1 MTAQK
6 HEDSLEKI
14 AANVRGCPLC
24 KLARTRKNAV
34 PGEGQ
39 ISAKI
44 MFIGE
49 APGRSEDEKGKPFVG
64 AAGRILDDLLKK
76 AGIERSQVF
85 ITNIV
90 KCRPPN
96 NRVPKEDELTAC
108 RPYLDRQIALIKP
121 KVICILGRTAYSS
134 LLGGSSI
141 TANRGKIVERSG
153 QKYFSTFH
161 PAAVIYN
168 KKLLSTLEA
177 DLKKLA
183 AEINKEEESKASLE
197 DYLCAAK
204 PAHFTSG
211 QLKSLQKIFLVR

>member
-1 MTAQK
+1 MAAQK
-6 HEDSLEKI
+6 HDDSLEKI
-14 AANVRGCPLC
+14 AAEVRGCLLC

-39 ISAKI
+39 LAAKV

-49 APGRSEDEKGKPFVG
+49 APGRSEDEKGWPFVG

-85 ITNIV
+85 ITNVV

-96 NRVPKEDELTAC
+96 NRVPEEDEALAC
-108 RPYLDRQIALIKP
+108 RPYLDRQISLIRP
-121 KVICILGRTAYSS
+121 QVVCILGRTAYAS

-141 TANRGKIVERSG
+141 TANRGKIVEKAG
-153 QKYFSTFH
+153 QKYFLTYH
-161 PAAVIYN
+161 PAAAIYN
-168 KKLLSTLEA
+168 KNLLSSLEA

-183 AEINKEEESKASLE
+183 KEIKKDSMSSME
-197 DYLCAAK
+197 D
-204 PAHFTSG
+204 
-211 QLKSLQKIFLVR
+211 FL

>member
-1 MTAQK
+1 MGAQK
-6 HEDSLEKI
+6 QDDSLEKI
-14 AANVRGCPLC
+14 AADVRGCPLC
-24 KLARTRKNAV
+24 KLSRSRKNAV

-39 ISAKI
+39 LSAKI

-49 APGRSEDEKGKPFVG
+49 APGRSEDEKGRPFVG
-64 AAGRILDDLLKK
+64 AAGRILDELLKK
-76 AGIERSQVF
+76 AGIERSEVF

-141 TANRGKIVERSG
+141 TANRGKIVERAG
-153 QKYFSTFH
+153 QKYFLTFH

-168 KKLLSTLEA
+168 KGLLSALEA

-183 AEINKEEESKASLE
+183 VEINKEEEREGSLE
-197 DYLCAAK
+197 DYL
-204 PAHFTSG
+204 
-211 QLKSLQKIFLVR
+211 

>member
-14 AANVRGCPLC
+14 ATDVRGCPLC

-39 ISAKI
+39 VFAKI

-96 NRVPKEDELTAC
+96 NRVPEEDELIAC

-134 LLGGSSI
+134 ILGGSSI
-141 TANRGKIVERSG
+141 TASRGKIIERSG

-168 KKLLSTLEA
+168 KSLRSTLEA
-177 DLKKLA
+177 DLKRLA
-183 AEINKEEESKASLE
+183 AEINKKEESKESLE
-197 DYLCAAK
+197 DYL
-204 PAHFTSG
+204 
-211 QLKSLQKIFLVR
+211 

>member
-14 AANVRGCPLC
+14 ATDVRGCPLC

-64 AAGRILDDLLKK
+64 AAGRILDNLLKK

-96 NRVPKEDELTAC
+96 NRVPEEDELIAC

-134 LLGGSSI
+134 ILGGSSI
-141 TANRGKIVERSG
+141 TASRGKIIERSG

-168 KKLLSTLEA
+168 KSLRSTLEA
-177 DLKKLA
+177 DLKRLA
-183 AEINKEEESKASLE
+183 AEINKKEESKESLE
-197 DYLCAAK
+197 DYL
-204 PAHFTSG
+204 
-211 QLKSLQKIFLVR
+211 

>member
-14 AANVRGCPLC
+14 AGDVSGCPLC

-64 AAGRILDDLLKK
+64 AAGRILDNVLKN

-96 NRVPKEDELTAC
+96 NRVPEEDELIAC

-134 LLGGSSI
+134 ILGGSSI

-168 KKLLSTLEA
+168 KSLRSRLED

-183 AEINKEEESKASLE
+183 EEINKEEESKESLE
-197 DYLCAAK
+197 DYL
-204 PAHFTSG
+204 
-211 QLKSLQKIFLVR
+211 

>member
-1 MTAQK
+1 MGAQK
-6 HEDSLEKI
+6 HDDSLEKI

-24 KLARTRKNAV
+24 KLSRSRKNAV

-39 ISAKI
+39 LSAKI

-49 APGRSEDEKGKPFVG
+49 APGRSEDEKGRPFVG
-64 AAGRILDDLLKK
+64 AAGRILDELLKK
-76 AGIERSQVF
+76 AGIERSEVF

-141 TANRGKIVERSG
+141 TANRGKIVERAG
-153 QKYFSTFH
+153 QKYFLTFH

-168 KKLLSTLEA
+168 KDLLSALEA

-183 AEINKEEESKASLE
+183 VEINKKEESEVSLE
-197 DYLCAAK
+197 DYL
-204 PAHFTSG
+204 
-211 QLKSLQKIFLVR
+211 

>member
-6 HEDSLEKI
+6 HDDSLEKI
-14 AANVRGCPLC
+14 AADVRGCPLC
-24 KLARTRKNAV
+24 RLAQTRKNAV

-49 APGRSEDEKGKPFVG
+49 APGRSEDEKGRPFVG
-64 AAGRILDDLLKK
+64 AAGRILDELLKK
-76 AGIERSQVF
+76 VGIERSQVF
-85 ITNIV
+85 ITNLV

-96 NRVPKEDELTAC
+96 NRVPNEDELTAC

-134 LLGGSSI
+134 LLGGRSI
-141 TANRGKIVERSG
+141 TENRGKIVERTG
-153 QKYFSTFH
+153 QKYFLTFH

-168 KKLLSTLEA
+168 KGLLSALET

-183 AEINKEEESKASLE
+183 AEINNEEGSEVSLE
-197 DYLCAAK
+197 DY
-204 PAHFTSG
+204 S
-211 QLKSLQKIFLVR
+211 

>member
-14 AANVRGCPLC
+14 AADVRGCPLC

-49 APGRSEDEKGKPFVG
+49 APGRREDEKGKPFVG

-96 NRVPKEDELTAC
+96 NRVPEEDELIAC

-134 LLGGSSI
+134 ILGGSSI

-168 KKLLSTLEA
+168 KNLLSTLEA

-197 DYLCAAK
+197 DYL
-204 PAHFTSG
+204 
-211 QLKSLQKIFLVR
+211 

>member
-1 MTAQK
+1 MTPQK

-14 AANVRGCPLC
+14 ATDVRGCPLC

-64 AAGRILDDLLKK
+64 AAGRILDNLLKK

-96 NRVPKEDELTAC
+96 NRVPEEDELIAC

-134 LLGGSSI
+134 ILGGSSI
-141 TANRGKIVERSG
+141 TASRGKIIERSG

-168 KKLLSTLEA
+168 KSLRSTLEA
-177 DLKKLA
+177 DLKRLA
-183 AEINKEEESKASLE
+183 AEINKKEESKESLE
-197 DYLCAAK
+197 DYL
-204 PAHFTSG
+204 
-211 QLKSLQKIFLVR
+211 

>member
-14 AANVRGCPLC
+14 AADVRGCPLC

-96 NRVPKEDELTAC
+96 NRVPEEDELIAC

-134 LLGGSSI
+134 ILGGSSI

-168 KKLLSTLEA
+168 KNLLSPLEA

-197 DYLCAAK
+197 DYL
-204 PAHFTSG
+204 
-211 QLKSLQKIFLVR
+211 

>member
-1 MTAQK
+1 MAAQK
-6 HEDSLEKI
+6 HDDDSLEKI
-14 AANVRGCPLC
+14 AAEVRGCPLC

-39 ISAKI
+39 LSAKI

-49 APGRSEDEKGKPFVG
+49 APGRSEDEKGRPFVG
-64 AAGRILDDLLKK
+64 AAGRVLDNLLKK

-90 KCRPPN
+90 KCKPPN

-141 TANRGKIVERSG
+141 TANRGKILKRAG
-153 QKYFSTFH
+153 QKYFLTFH

-168 KKLLSTLEA
+168 KGLLSVLEA

-183 AEINKEEESKASLE
+183 VEINKDEEREASLE
-197 DYLCAAK
+197 DYL
-204 PAHFTSG
+204 
-211 QLKSLQKIFLVR
+211 

>member
-1 MTAQK
+1 MGAQK
-6 HEDSLEKI
+6 HDDSLEKI
-14 AANVRGCPLC
+14 AADVRGCPLC
-24 KLARTRKNAV
+24 KLSRSRKNAV

-39 ISAKI
+39 LSAKI

-49 APGRSEDEKGKPFVG
+49 APGRSEDEKGRPFVG
-64 AAGRILDDLLKK
+64 AAGRILDELLKK
-76 AGIERSQVF
+76 AGIERSEVF

-96 NRVPKEDELTAC
+96 NRVPKEDELIAC

-141 TANRGKIVERSG
+141 TANRGKIVERAG
-153 QKYFSTFH
+153 QKYFLTFH

-168 KKLLSTLEA
+168 KGLLSALEA

-183 AEINKEEESKASLE
+183 VEINKEEESEGSLE
-197 DYLCAAK
+197 DYL
-204 PAHFTSG
+204 
-211 QLKSLQKIFLVR
+211 